1 MRMLYCPIHGSFVG
15 HEALSSIRCPIIVSE
30 ACCLLYVWP
39 PASKAEAEYILI
51 LADKSILLDLKNI
64 ISRQYFFPVMVLPYE
79 FCVSH
84 ETMNLQEVSLSDY
97 QKEKPDNGG
106 QNGTNYRRS

>member
-1 MRMLYCPIHGSFVG
+1 MSFFYI
-15 HEALSSIRCPIIVSE
+15 AIYFIFLP
-30 ACCLLYVWP
+30 YVFRTENG
-39 PASKAEAEYILI
+39 AFVE
-51 LADKSILLDLKNI
+51 LLDLKNI